1 MNIRYSFITDPLAQG
16 TMKLS
21 AIRSLI
27 QGDRLTVFSVYP

>member
-1 MNIRYSFITDPLAQG
+1 MSIRYSFITDPLEQD

-27 QGDRLTVFSVYP
+27 QGDRQSVFSVYP